1 MSNDPGA
8 GTPAGTRLLDRTT
21 VRSLLHWPEVIEALR
36 ESYRAAADQAV
47 LRSEASQLQLPAGL
61 VHLKA
66 GGLLDPTLVSIK
78 ANLRPEGAPASG
90 VILLFDADRGALTAV
105 LDSADLTAYR
115 TAAAAVVAA
124 KALGAPD
131 GCSVAVLGA
140 GPVGACVLQ
149 AMVHEVKVSE
159 FQLWG
164 RNETRAADVAAATAA
179 DVAVHVHRTPG
190 AAAASADVVVT
201 CTPSREPLIGAA
213 DLRTGALVLAMG
225 ADSPGKRELAA
236 DVIDGAVIVVDSA
249 AARSVGESAY
259 LPELADDAVLGEI
272 GELLTG
278 RISTAEFPGRRKV
291 FDSVGI
297 AHVDTAVAAAVVRQA
312 EAKALGEITR
322 LDA

>member
-1 MSNDPGA
+1 MSNDPGT

-21 VRSLLHWPEVIEALR
+21 VRSLLHWPDVIEAVR

-47 LRSEASQLQLPAGL
+47 LRPEAAELKLPAGL

-78 ANLRPEGAPASG
+78 ANLRPDGARASG

-131 GCSVAVLGA
+131 GCSVAVLGT

-149 AMVHEVKVSE
+149 AMAHEVKVSE

-164 RNETRAADVAAATAA
+164 RNATRAADVAAAAA
-179 DVAVHVHRTPG
+179 DVAVHVHQTPG

-259 LPELADDAVLGEI
+259 LPERADDAVLGEV